1 MLSTTTTTTIEKP
14 LQLREGNKLQY
25 SKLLSKE
32 SSLSS
37 PSFRVYYAL
46 DSSVG
51 IPFLWESQPGK
62 PKSTCSMKISSA
74 SLLPPLTPP
83 PSYYY
88 SNPAAD
94 HHHKAIFAKKPSKFN
109 ILHVMQLPNMS
120 FIRNIHLPSLLCFRL
135 RNGTAGGPRKSYS
148 AVIFARRAST

>member
-1 MLSTTTTTTIEKP
+1 MLSTTTTTTTSTTLEKP
-14 LQLREGNKLQY
+14 LQLKEGNKLY

-32 SSLSS
+32 SSLSN

-46 DSSVG
+46 DSVG

-62 PKSTCSMKISSA
+62 PKSASMKISST

-83 PSYYY
+83 PSYY

-94 HHHKAIFAKKPSKFN
+94 HKAIFAKKPSKFN
-109 ILHVMQLPNMS
+109 ILHVILPKIPS
-120 FIRNIHLPSLLCFRL
+120 IRKIRVPSLLCFRL
-135 RNGTAGGPRKSYS
+135 RNGTAARARESYS
-148 AVIFARRAST
+148 AVIMARRAST